1 MRVSFSFE
9 NFTLATRKKINQRE
23 QGSLLANEGT
33 ITIVQAKL
41 EPDWVKVKLKEEKKK
56 NLQDLIMGCSF
67 RGGEYRKEEK
77 YQVYLTGFRITKT
90 ERTQSKKVVF
100 YGKCSVCRTYT

>member
-1 MRVSFSFE
+1 
-9 NFTLATRKKINQRE
+9 
-23 QGSLLANEGT
+23 
-33 ITIVQAKL
+33 
-41 EPDWVKVKLKEEKKK
+41 
-56 NLQDLIMGCSF
+56 MGCSF